1 MDSFF
6 DFIFGNLF
14 FVIIIVAAI
23 INFFNSAKKE
33 EEKKRRQQQQRQQRR
48 TNQPEQTRQQ
58 QEQKERKMPTFSDLQ
73 DQLKEQLD
81 QFLEPEEKKTPSKK
95 EKQSTIGVD
104 HATETLESIEEQ
116 RQKQY
121 ERLRSQYQSQSNEE
135 DVKEDLSALLKP
147 KKAAK
152 QDVSIAI
159 EKKLTRE
166 GIVEGIIMAEVLGPP
181 RALKPYDTNPM
192 NRRRR

>member
-6 DFIFGNLF
+6 EFIFGNLF

-48 TNQPEQTRQQ
+48 TNQSEQSRQK
-58 QEQKERKMPTFSDLQ
+58 EQKERKMPTFSELQ
-73 DQLKEQLD
+73 DQLKEQFD
-81 QFLEPEEKKTPSKK
+81 QFIEPEEKKAPQEK
-95 EKQSTIGVD
+95 ERQSTVRAD
-104 HATETLESIEEQ
+104 YATETLDSIEDQ
-116 RQKQY
+116 RQKKY
-121 ERLRSQYQSQSNEE
+121 ERLRAQYQSQSSKE
-135 DVKEDLSALLKP
+135 DIKEDLSTLLGS
-147 KKAAK
+147 KKAAT